1 MKTRRMAA
9 LAASLLAPMPAHAI
23 DQKMLS
29 QIKRLAPRDQLE
41 QRCDTEG
48 MAKVKGDKVIA
59 YTFSDPHYRKAHIDA
74 PGAVFRRSGEWY
86 RLSYS
91 CTTSADHVDIV
102 SFDYKIGSRVP
113 REEWEQYQLYD

>member
-1 MKTRRMAA
+1 MNICRMAA
-9 LAASLLAPMPAHAI
+9 LAASLLAPLSAHAI

-74 PGAVFRRSGEWY
+74 PGAVFRRNGEWY

-91 CTTSADHVDIV
+91 CTTSPDHVAVI
-102 SFDYKIGSRVP
+102 SFKYKIGSRVP